1 MKQSYRLI
9 NNAERKCEAYYT
21 MSGHDHHEHKHGFIR
36 TYLFSLDHKMIG
48 KQYLFLGLF
57 FLLLAG
63 GMAMMIRWQLMY
75 PFDTEHPFPIL
86 GKLFFG
92 KEMTTMPPEFYN
104 MLFTMHGSLMIFFAV
119 TPIVIGAFGNFIIPL
134 QIGAPDMAFPKLN
147 MMSFWTIFL
156 GGVIMIAS
164 FFVKA
169 GAAQGGW
176 TAYAPLNS
184 NAVNLPDLG
193 TSLWILAIYLGGS
206 SSLMGSINFVTTV
219 LNMRCEG
226 MTLTRVPLTTWGL
239 FFTAILNILW
249 IPVISA
255 GLFLMLIDR
264 TFDTNFFLAGPPAH
278 YEGGQPLLYQH
289 LFWGFGH
296 PEVYILIFPVWG
308 IVGDLLSVFS
318 RKPAFGYK
326 ATLISMASIVCV
338 SEVIWGH
345 HMFTSG
351 MSPILGHVFVILTI
365 TVSVP
370 TAIFF
375 LNWLCTLWGGAIRF
389 EPPMLFAL
397 GIVFVFSIGGLTG
410 LYLALQVA
418 DMYLHDTYFVVG
430 HFHYTLAAS
439 VFFGA
444 FAGIYYWFPA
454 MFGRRLNKKWG
465 IAHFILSFIFI
476 NCVFFSMM
484 QMGIMGHPRRYAS
497 AEKYQFL
504 MSSGVMEWTKFAG
517 WSAMALGMTQII
529 FVVNFFGSMFFGRKS
544 ETNPWHAASLEWT
557 VEHPIPHG
565 NFAQAPVV
573 FRGPHEFSSPQTEDL
588 DRDWL
593 TQVEPDP
600 AT

>member
-1 MKQSYRLI
+1 
-9 NNAERKCEAYYT
+9 
-21 MSGHDHHEHKHGFIR
+21 MSAHESPNHSHHNGFIKS
-36 TYLFSLDHKMIG
+36 YIFSTDHKMIG
-48 KQYLFLGLF
+48 KQYLFLGLIF
-57 FLLLAG
+57 MLIAG
-63 GMAMMIRWQLMY
+63 SFAMMIRWQLMF
-75 PFDTEHPFPIL
+75 PFDADHPFPIL
-86 GKLFFG
+86 GHLLFS
-92 KEMTTMPPEFYN
+92 KTQNVMPPEFYN

-119 TPIVIGAFGNFIIPL
+119 TPILIGAFGNFLIPL
-134 QIGAPDMAFPKLN
+134 QIGAADMAFPKLN
-147 MMSFWTIFL
+147 MLSFWTICL
-156 GGVIMIAS
+156 GGIIMIAS
-164 FFVKA
+164 FFVTA

-184 NAVNLPDLG
+184 NIVNLPGLG
-193 TSLWILAIYLGGS
+193 TSMWILGIYLAGS
-206 SSLMGSINFVTTV
+206 SSLMGGINYVTTI

-239 FFTAILNILW
+239 FFTSILNILW
-249 IPVISA
+249 VPIITA

-264 TFDTNFFLAGPPAH
+264 SFGTNFFLAGPPAH

-326 ATLISMASIVCV
+326 ATLVAMAALTCF

-365 TVSVP
+365 VVSVP
-370 TAIFF
+370 TAVFF
-375 LNWLCTLWGGAIRF
+375 LNWLCTLWGGSIHL

-410 LYLALQVA
+410 LYLALQTA
-418 DMYLHDTYFVVG
+418 DIYLHSTYFVVG

-444 FAGIYYWFPA
+444 FAGMYYWFPV
-454 MFGRRLNKKWG
+454 MFGRRLNKKLG
-465 IAHFILSFIFI
+465 VVHFILSFIFI
-476 NCVFFSMM
+476 NCVFFAMM

-497 AEKYQFL
+497 SEEYQFL
-504 MSSGVMEWTKFAG
+504 MSTGIMGWNRFAG
-517 WSAMALGMTQII
+517 ISAACLGLTQLI
-529 FVVNFFGSMFFGRKS
+529 FIANFFGSMMFGSKADK
-544 ETNPWHAASLEWT
+544 NPWNAGSLEWT
-557 VEHPIPHG
+557 TEYPIPHG
-565 NFAQAPVV
+565 NFATAPIVY
-573 FRGPHEFSSPQTEDL
+573 RGPHEFSSPETEES
-588 DRDWL
+588 DRDFL
-593 TQVEPDP
+593 PQNEPP
-600 AT
+600 YSP